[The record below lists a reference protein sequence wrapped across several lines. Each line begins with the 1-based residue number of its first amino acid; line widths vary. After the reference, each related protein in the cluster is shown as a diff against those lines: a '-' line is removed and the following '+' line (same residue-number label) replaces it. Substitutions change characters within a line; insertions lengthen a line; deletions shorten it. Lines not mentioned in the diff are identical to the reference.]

1 MKTTVLVV
9 TTVHWPDDTRIRER
23 LIRTLAAD
31 FDVFYAARTPG
42 PSDKSGLRFI
52 ELRGGRLRRILQ
64 AFFLCLQPTWNVLV
78 LHDPENVPTGLLARL
93 VRRKPVVFDVHED
106 IPATALSRDWVP
118 GWLRRP
124 MASLLAWLLRRAER
138 SLEITLA
145 EPGYEKLFEST
156 HSVFQNFPDTS
167 LYPDPVKSGNG
178 EVVYLGDVTL
188 ERGADLAVDVCAR
201 LNYPLNFVGRA
212 TDEVRL
218 LLIRKSGERS
228 GLRFEGLLPNPD
240 ALEIVGRAS
249 VGLSPL
255 RDIPNY
261 RDSQPTK
268 ILEYLALGIPVVA
281 SDLPG
286 TRSLVDGL
294 DSVYLVRPDAADEF
308 AEAIELAMK
317 PESRESAQAQA
328 DAIRSRFR
336 WPVDEVREFYLSLV

>member
-1 MKTTVLVV
+1 MKPIVLVV

-23 LIRTLAAD
+23 LIRSLATD
-31 FDVFYAARTPG
+31 FDVFYAARSPG

-52 ELRGGRLRRILQ
+52 ELRGGRFRRNVRAL
-64 AFFLCLQPTWNVLV
+64 FLCLRSNWDVLV
-78 LHDPENVPTGLLARL
+78 LHDPETLPTGIMARL

-124 MASLLAWLLRRAER
+124 LASFLVWLLRRAER

-145 EPGYEKLFEST
+145 EPGYQGLFDRR
-156 HSVFQNFPDTS
+156 HHVFPNFPDTS
-167 LYPDPVKSGNG
+167 RYPDPRKDGNG

-188 ERGADLAVDVCAR
+188 ERGADLAVQACDQLSR
-201 LNYPLNFVGRA
+201 PLTFVGRA
-212 TDEVRL
+212 THEVQVL
-218 LLIRKSGERS
+218 LTRGSGLGN

-240 ALEIVGRAS
+240 ALESVARAS

-255 RDIPNY
+255 RDIPNFQH
-261 RDSQPTK
+261 SQPTK

-286 TRSLVDGL
+286 TRSMVDGL
-294 DSVYLVRPDAADEF
+294 QGVFLVEPGNDRRLAT
-308 AEAIELAMK
+308 AIETAMAPEVRALAQ
-317 PESRESAQAQA
+317 SQAQA
-328 DAIRSRFR
+328 IRSQFR
-336 WPVDEVREFYLSLV
+336 WPADEVREFYLSLI